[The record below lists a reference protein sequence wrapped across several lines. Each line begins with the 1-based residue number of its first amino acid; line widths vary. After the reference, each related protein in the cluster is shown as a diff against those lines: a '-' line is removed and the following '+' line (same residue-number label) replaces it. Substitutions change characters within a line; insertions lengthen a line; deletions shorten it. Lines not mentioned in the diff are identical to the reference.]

1 MEACGQPHRSGYTQQ
16 TLAEH
21 RMEEN
26 IAKVSV
32 STATDL
38 VKAGEALNNSWFRG
52 HSSSNW
58 GLESTL
64 ERDAERFAVPRTAL
78 WEREQ
83 TMLRLFKKRAHL
95 HVNSQEYPNSEFE
108 WFALIRHYGGPSRL
122 LDVTSS
128 YLVGAYFA
136 LVDSQPNR
144 DAVIWAFRAGTIK
157 VEDAVNYDELFRVD
171 APLGV
176 VVADPAR
183 LNLRL
188 SAQSGYF
195 FVPGSVTTSLEDQ
208 VGITYQTDFK
218 AKISVYRSVKHV
230 ATEIHHKIWKV
241 VIPRSAHSEIFRFLS
256 RCNVRT
262 YLLFPGTDGLAI
274 SLREMMRG
282 YA

>member
-1 MEACGQPHRSGYTQQ
+1 
-16 TLAEH
+16 
-21 RMEEN
+21 MEEN
-26 IAKVSV
+26 IATVTV

-64 ERDAERFAVPRTAL
+64 ERNAKSFAVPRTAL

-95 HVNSQEYPNSEFE
+95 YTNSLEYPNSEFE
-108 WFALIRHYGGPSRL
+108 WFALIRHYSGPSRL

-136 LVDSQPNR
+136 LVDSQPKR
-144 DAVIWAFRAGTIK
+144 DAVIWAFRDRTIK
-157 VEDAVNYDELFRVD
+157 DEEAVNYDELFRVD
-171 APLGV
+171 SQPRV
-176 VVADPAR
+176 VVANPER

-188 SAQSGYF
+188 SAQSGAF
-195 FVPGSVTTSLEDQ
+195 FVPGSVVTPFEDQ
-208 VGITYQTDFK
+208 IGITYKTDLK
-218 AKISVYRSVKHV
+218 ANISVYRSVGHV
-230 ATEIHHKIWKV
+230 ATEMRHRIWKL

-256 RCNVRT
+256 RCNVRA
-262 YLLFPGTDGLAI
+262 YSLFPGTDGLAV

-282 YA
+282 YD